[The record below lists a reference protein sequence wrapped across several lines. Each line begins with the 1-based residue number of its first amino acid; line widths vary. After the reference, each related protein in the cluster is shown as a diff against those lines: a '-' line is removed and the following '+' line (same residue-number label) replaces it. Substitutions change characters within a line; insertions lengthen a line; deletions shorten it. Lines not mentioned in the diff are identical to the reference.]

1 MTQQLKKVVCSL
13 SCLMLVLTGI
23 TQPSDTPAARIDS
36 PLLHCQ
42 AQIDKGRDLEATG
55 HAGLAIDQFT
65 LCLPIARQLSR
76 GLYSDALKYM
86 ALAQKRHGNNDSAV
100 LYYERYMQQQDTLNQ
115 EKIARTVADLKAHYQ
130 ATVNQQPTTN
140 PHPQQPPQVP
150 QKKDASLIRLLQ
162 ILLLAALGLIF
173 LLLYLLYRHKEK
185 TKDRLRR
192 QNDQLDTL
200 GTMEYLLLWSKSQ
213 RQHFIAPQ
221 FHPTDISAL
230 VEKQSILLQ
239 RHLQEQGL
247 RISNE
252 VPDHFTP
259 ITDESFVS
267 IILRSLLQNAI
278 TYSPDNSTITIRGGG
293 SDLRITHPAPTADAH
308 ILNALLHESNNEDH
322 SAGPG
327 LQIAHDLA
335 AIISVEIAFAM
346 SADGYLTALVTW
358 ED

>member
-1 MTQQLKKVVCSL
+1 
-13 SCLMLVLTGI
+13 MLVLTGI

-36 PLLHCQ
+36 PLFRCQ
-42 AQIDKGRDLEATG
+42 AQVDKGKELEATG

-76 GLYSDALKYM
+76 ELYTDALKYM

-100 LYYERYMQQQDTLNQ
+100 LYYERYMQQHDTLDQ
-115 EKIARTVADLKAHYQ
+115 EKISRAIADGQARYQ
-130 ATVNQQPTTN
+130 ATLQQRPAAN
-140 PHPQQPPQVP
+140 SIPPQRPQIP
-150 QKKDASLIRLLQ
+150 QKEDTSRTRLLQ

-173 LLLYLLYRHKEK
+173 LLLYLLYHHKEH
-185 TKDRLRR
+185 TKHLLRR
-192 QNDQLDTL
+192 QHDQMDVL

-213 RQHFIAPQ
+213 RQHFSPQ

-230 VEKQSILLQ
+230 AEKQSILLQ
-239 RHLQEQGL
+239 RHLLEKGL

-267 IILRSLLQNAI
+267 IILRNLLQNAI
-278 TYSPDNSTITIRGGG
+278 THSPDNSIISIRAAG
-293 SDLRITHPAPTADAH
+293 SDLRITHPSPQTDAH
-308 ILNALLHESNNEDH
+308 ILNALLHESNTEDH
-322 SAGPG
+322 SSGPG

-335 AIISVEIAFAM
+335 AIINATIVFAM

-358 ED
+358 KD